1 MNAKNIESNELDRS
15 LKTQPTLTKTLK
27 VKVDVSKEKV
37 EAFREL
43 TARYKETANFVSKW
57 VFENDFPLNYAV
69 ISREIYYE
77 LRALFGLKSQLT
89 QSTMRTVTGAYK
101 TVQTQLA
108 RKPYR
113 YKDENG
119 VWQKIPRTLEWLQ
132 KPIQFKKPFAD
143 LVHNRDYSFVENG
156 ELVSINTLSGRVRC
170 TYDKSRVD
178 EILAQ
183 GATLGGAK
191 LLERCGKWYLHIAYE
206 IHVPEEVKASE
217 VIHVVGIDRGIRN
230 LAVAYDERGKTTFF
244 DGKAIRAKRE
254 QFARLREKLQKKN
267 TKSTKR
273 LLKRLEQ
280 RENRWMT
287 DANHVLTRA
296 LVDRYGANTVFVLE
310 DLEGVS
316 FRKKSLENE
325 RSLGN
330 DRCVH
335 GRSTSSSSS
344 WNTRHGRSAQRCS
357 KSLLRTRLSGVPDAE
372 RLRKTNEI
380 GITTSTI
387 APVDSARTTT
397 ALPRSTSSSS
407 ARSGCREKAPRGSIN
422 QRESW
427 AENLLISD

>member
-206 IHVPEEVKASE
+206 IKASE

-316 FRKKSLENE
+316 FSEEILRKRTKSWKRQVRSWAFYQFEQFLEYKAREVGSKVLKVPASYTSQRCPRCGKIEKNQRDRDNHE
-325 RSLGN
+325 YHCTCGFRSN
-330 DRCVH
+330 DD
-335 GRSTSSSSS
+335 
-344 WNTRHGRSAQRCS
+344 RSAAINIQ
-357 KSLLRTRLSGVPDAE
+357 LLGTLWVSGE
-372 RLRKTNEI
+372 
-380 GITTSTI
+380 S
-387 APVDSARTTT
+387 
-397 ALPRSTSSSS
+397 
-407 ARSGCREKAPRGSIN
+407 APRFDKPKGIVGGEPVN
-422 QRESW
+422 K
-427 AENLLISD
+427 

>member
-1 MNAKNIESNELDRS
+1 MNAKNIESNELNRS

-57 VFENDFPLNYAV
+57 VFENDFPINYAV

-143 LVHNRDYSFVENG
+143 LVRNRDYSFVENG
-156 ELVSINTLSGRVRC
+156 AYVSINTLSGRVRC

-191 LLERCGKWYLHIAYE
+191 LLERRGKWYLHIAYE
-206 IHVPEEVKASE
+206 IPVPEELQAQE
-217 VIHVVGIDRGIRN
+217 VAHVVGIDRGIRN

-310 DLEGVS
+310 DLEGGS
-316 FRKKSLENE
+316 FSEEILRKRTKSGKRQVRSWAFYQFEQFLEYKAREVGSKVLKVPASYTSQRCPRCGKIEKNQRDRDTHE
-325 RSLGN
+325 YHCTCGFRSN
-330 DRCVH
+330 DD
-335 GRSTSSSSS
+335 
-344 WNTRHGRSAQRCS
+344 RSAAINIQ
-357 KSLLRTRLSGVPDAE
+357 LLGTLWVSGE
-372 RLRKTNEI
+372 
-380 GITTSTI
+380 S
-387 APVDSARTTT
+387 
-397 ALPRSTSSSS
+397 
-407 ARSGCREKAPRGSIN
+407 APRFDKPKGIVGGEPVN
-422 QRESW
+422 K
-427 AENLLISD
+427 

>member
-1 MNAKNIESNELDRS
+1 MLNTKNIESNEPNRS

-27 VKVDVSKEKV
+27 VKVDVPKEKI

-43 TARYKETANFVSKW
+43 TERYKETANYVAAW

-69 ISREIYYE
+69 ISREIYYD

-113 YKDENG
+113 YKDEDG

-132 KPIQFKKPFAD
+132 KPIRFRNPFAD
-143 LVHNRDYSFVENG
+143 LVRNRDYSFVENG
-156 ELVSINTLSGRVRC
+156 AYVSINTLAGRVRC

-178 EILAQ
+178 EIIAQ

-191 LLERCGKWYLHIAYE
+191 LLERRGKWYLHIAYE

-217 VIHVVGIDRGIRN
+217 VVHVVGIDRGIRN

-287 DANHVLTRA
+287 DVNHVLTRA

-316 FRKKSLENE
+316 FAEENLRRK
-325 RSLGN
+325 G
-330 DRCVH
+330 
-335 GRSTSSSSS
+335 SSSRRKLTS
-344 WNTRHGRSAQRCS
+344 WAFYQFEEFLTYKALEVGSKVLKVPAPYTSQRCPRCGKIERNQRDRDHHEYCYSCGFRSNDDRSAAINIQ
-357 KSLLRTRLSGVPDAE
+357 LLGTLWVSGE
-372 RLRKTNEI
+372 
-380 GITTSTI
+380 S
-387 APVDSARTTT
+387 
-397 ALPRSTSSSS
+397 
-407 ARSGCREKAPRGSIN
+407 APRFDKPKGTV
-422 QRESW
+422 
-427 AENLLISD
+427 

>member
-1 MNAKNIESNELDRS
+1 MNIKNIESNESNKL

-27 VKVDVSKEKV
+27 VKVDVPKEKI

-43 TARYKETANFVSKW
+43 TARYKETANYVAEW

-132 KPIQFKKPFAD
+132 KPIKFRNPFAD
-143 LVHNRDYSFVENG
+143 LVRNRDYSFVENG
-156 ELVSINTLSGRVRC
+156 KLVSINTLSGRVRC
-170 TYDKSRVD
+170 TYDKLRVD
-178 EILAQ
+178 EIIAQ

-191 LLERCGKWYLHIAYE
+191 LLERRGKWYLHIAYE
-206 IHVPEEVKASE
+206 IPVLDELRPQEV
-217 VIHVVGIDRGIRN
+217 VHVVGIDRGIRN

-287 DANHVLTRA
+287 DVNHVLTRA
-296 LVDRYGANTVFVLE
+296 LVDRYGANTLFVLE

-316 FRKKSLENE
+316 FAEEILVKRTKHGKRQMRSWAFYQFLEYKAQEVGSKVLKVPAPYTSQRCPRCGKIEKNQRDLDNHE
-325 RSLGN
+325 YHCTCGFCSN
-330 DRCVH
+330 DD
-335 GRSTSSSSS
+335 
-344 WNTRHGRSAQRCS
+344 RSAAINIQ
-357 KSLLRTRLSGVPDAE
+357 LLGTLWVSGE
-372 RLRKTNEI
+372 
-380 GITTSTI
+380 S
-387 APVDSARTTT
+387 
-397 ALPRSTSSSS
+397 
-407 ARSGCREKAPRGSIN
+407 APRFDKPK
-422 QRESW
+422 E
-427 AENLLISD
+427 ISGEETV